1 MKTDY
6 YKPQVSPY
14 QFKRRMPNIQNENHP
29 VKEFIRQNL
38 GTHILSATFLE
49 DTHTIETL
57 KIPGL
62 AAFLC
67 VLKCGDQVL
76 AEGRSITIIS
86 EVNKWFER
94 SLMYA
99 KNQALMDSVAKG
111 SRVLEMLPVGEAMP
125 KQDAKAVFPNVYK
138 ERETAGSIT
147 DKQKNYLLQLL
158 KSNDASEEEIREVD
172 GLSKD
177 EAADKIGLLVASR

>member
-1 MKTDY
+1 MTNY
-6 YKPQVSPY
+6 NKPQLSPY
-14 QFKRRMPNIQNENHP
+14 QFKRKMPNIQNDNHP
-29 VKEFIRQNL
+29 VQEFIRQNL
-38 GTHILSATFLE
+38 GTYNLTATFLE

-67 VLKCGDQVL
+67 VLKCGEQIL
-76 AEGRSITIIS
+76 SEGRSLTIIS

-111 SRVLEMLPVGEAMP
+111 SRVLEMLPLGEFKP
-125 KQDAKAVFPNVYK
+125 KQDAKTVFPNVYK
-138 ERETAGSIT
+138 ERDFSSGIT

-158 KSNDASEEEIREVD
+158 RSNDASEEEIGEVD
-172 GLSKD
+172 GLSKE
-177 EAADKIGLLVASR
+177 EAAEKIGFLAPAR